1 MGLGAERVVG
11 LTWRKRYLKRPKE
24 VVEGVQSSS
33 TKQHRFLS
41 TNDLTKLPLK
51 TDL

>member
-1 MGLGAERVVG
+1 MVG
-11 LTWRKRYLKRPKE
+11 LTWSKRYPKRPKE
-24 VVEGVQSSS
+24 VGEGVQISS